1 MRLSSPR
8 GAAQDN
14 NAKTITISSLP
25 DLQDKGLWALD
36 LTYDSSYI
44 IYLGDGTNSLNL
56 IGYGTIISSG
66 ARVVINSNAFQNC
79 SKLVRIWIE
88 GNNVAQI
95 GSRAFLNCTS
105 LNSITLP
112 STITTVGSYAFRL
125 CTNLEEITINGDIE
139 TIGAGASSD
148 CKNVKKLTLGAD
160 VTSIP
165 SNLFSTG
172 LLTNLTEIVVLGD
185 LNSTTFPSGTWTK
198 GGTTVTQFSGAGTY
212 LKSEE

>member
-1 MRLSSPR
+1 MEDEDFWL
-8 GAAQDN
+8 
-14 NAKTITISSLP
+14 
-25 DLQDKGLWALD
+25 LD
-36 LTYDSSYI
+36 LTYDSSYT
-44 IYLGDGTNSLNL
+44 IYLGDGTNSLEL
-56 IGYGTIISSG
+56 IGYGTIISSR
-66 ARVVINSNAFQNC
+66 ARVIINSNAFKNC

-112 STITTVGSYAFRL
+112 STLTSIGGMAFYNCSGL
-125 CTNLEEITINGDIE
+125 TQITINGNIS
-139 TIGAGASSD
+139 TLGAGAFSE

-172 LLTNLTEIVVLGD
+172 LSTNLTEIVVLGD